1 MEKALRHSGRV
12 SARLLVVALLLVVP
26 VSLFLTI
33 NAFAED
39 AEATILVLAPDA
51 DASKEITEG
60 IEAELPEEFVLKREF
75 VSAKTSA
82 GDLGNYIK
90 NHKPN
95 VVVLLNNNT
104 VRLYRE
110 HQAAVGG
117 TLPPAIIAMTS
128 FADFETRGLE
138 NYTGIHYEIPA
149 LTGFRELNAVV
160 KKKIKKIGVVYR
172 SDFYDI
178 IEAQK
183 AFLEPEGFELVSRE
197 IRKSGPSV
205 ARQVHRALRDLVYH
219 ENVDA
224 IWLLNDNALLSQD
237 LLVKS
242 WFPALKHNLKPIL
255 VGVPSLI
262 SKNLDFGTFAV
273 LPDHEAL
280 GGQVAELVFEME
292 GMDWSAGDLGLIQ
305 PVSVKKILH
314 VRLAKE
320 LLSLEEDKL
329 EGIDE
334 LLK

>member
-1 MEKALRHSGRV
+1 MEKALRQSGV
-12 SARLLVVALLLVVP
+12 LSVRLLALVLLLLVP
-26 VSLFLTI
+26 TSLSLTTS
-33 NAFAED
+33 AFAND
-39 AEATILVLAPDA
+39 AEATILVMAPDA
-51 DASKEITEG
+51 PASTEIIEG
-60 IEAELPEEFVLKREF
+60 MAAELPEEFALKREF
-75 VSAKTSA
+75 VSPQTST
-82 GDLGNYIK
+82 GDVGNYIK

-95 VVVLLNNNT
+95 VVILLNNNT

-110 HQAAVGG
+110 YQAEAGG
-117 TLPPAIIAMTS
+117 SLPPAIIAMTS
-128 FADFETRGLE
+128 FADFETRGLK
-138 NYTGIHYEIPA
+138 NYAGIHYEIPA

-172 SDFYDI
+172 SDFADI

-197 IRKSGPSV
+197 VRKSGPPV
-205 ARQVHRALRDLVYH
+205 NRQIHRALRDLAYH

-224 IWLLNDNALLSQD
+224 IWLLNDNALLSQE

-242 WFPALKHNLKPIL
+242 WFPALKYNRKPIL

-262 SKNLDFGTFAV
+262 AKNLDFGTFAV

-280 GGQVAELVFEME
+280 GGQLAELVFEIE
-292 GMDWSAGDLGLIQ
+292 GMEWSAGDLGLIQ